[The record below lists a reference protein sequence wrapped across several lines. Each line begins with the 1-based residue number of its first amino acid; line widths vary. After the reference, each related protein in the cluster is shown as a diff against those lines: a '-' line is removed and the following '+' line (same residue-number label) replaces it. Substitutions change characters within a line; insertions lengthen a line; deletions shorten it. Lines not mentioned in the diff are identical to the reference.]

1 MCYFCGVKI
10 HEKYLSRCLQIAKNG
25 LGNTAPNPMVG
36 AVVVHGDRVIGEGF
50 TSPYGGPHAEV
61 RAIASV
67 KDQSLLKEATLYV
80 SLEPCCHHGKTP
92 PCTDLILEK
101 GIPKVVL
108 GIPDPHAKVGG
119 KGIAKLREGGC
130 EVLTGVLEAACREHL
145 KRFLTFHEKRRP
157 YVILKWAQSA
167 DGFFA
172 PEKGLRDRE
181 ARPYWISGPRARQ
194 LAHQWRS
201 EEQAILVGTRTAIE
215 DNPALTTREWKGR
228 NPLRVLLD
236 RTLRVPAGYRVFDG
250 QADTL
255 VCCAA
260 DQVREP
266 NGRITFQALDFEGDP
281 LPDLMRLLW
290 EKQVLSLIVEGGGET
305 LQGFI
310 KAGLWDEARV
320 IESPLSLGGG
330 LPAPRPGGTLIGE
343 FAAGQDRVKIFSH
356 D

>member
-10 HEKYLSRCLQIAKNG
+10 HEKYISRCLQIAKNG

-36 AVVVHGDRVIGEGF
+36 AVVVHGEQVIGEGF
-50 TSPYGGPHAEV
+50 TSPFGGPHAEV

-67 KDQSLLKEATLYV
+67 KDPSLLKEATLYV

-108 GIPDPHAKVGG
+108 GIPDPHAKVAGQ
-119 KGIAKLREGGC
+119 GISKLREGGC
-130 EVLTGVLEAACREHL
+130 EVLTGVLEEACREHL
-145 KRFLTFHEKRRP
+145 KRFLTFHEKHRP

-172 PEKGLRDRE
+172 PEKGLRKGE
-181 ARPYWISGPRARQ
+181 ARPFWISGPRARQ

-201 EEQAILVGTRTAIE
+201 EEQAILVGTRTALE
-215 DNPALTTREWKGR
+215 DNPSLTTREWKGR

-236 RTLRVPAGYRVFDG
+236 RNLRVPAENRIFDG

-255 VCCAA
+255 VCCSR
-260 DQVREP
+260 DRVREP
-266 NGRITFQALDFEGDP
+266 HGRTTYQALDFEADP
-281 LPDLMRLLW
+281 LQGLMHALW
-290 EKQVLSLIVEGGGET
+290 ERQVLSLIVEGGAET

-310 KAGLWDEARV
+310 QAGLWDEARG
-320 IESPLSLGGG
+320 IESGVALGGG
-330 LPAPRPGGTLIGE
+330 LPAPRPAGTLVRE
-343 FAAGQDRVKIFSH
+343 FTAGPDRVKIFSH